1 MIAPANDPALLQNQN
16 QVRMAEAT
24 HPLGHN
30 HLGHARHL
38 PAQGLA
44 QGGVGPVIQGA
55 GGVIQHQNLR
65 PSRQSPAMAS
75 RCFWPPDRLLPR
87 DRHRMAHPFL
97 EDVIRLG
104 RPGGPVQ
111 LLLRQ
116 LPVEPNVPRQI
127 PLHNKLI
134 LKHHAKLGSQLL

>member
-65 PSRQSPAMAS
+65 PSRQSPGNGQPLFLAAGQVVAPTATG
-75 RCFWPPDRLLPR
+75 WPI
-87 DRHRMAHPFL
+87 PFS
-97 EDVIRLG
+97 
-104 RPGGPVQ
+104 
-111 LLLRQ
+111 
-116 LPVEPNVPRQI
+116 
-127 PLHNKLI
+127 KM
-134 LKHHAKLGSQLL
+134 